1 VSKLKFQTKLFNLQ
15 TKGIKKNFLTKSQ
28 KQKAMVTQKLFK
40 RKASFFFFF
49 FFNLGPLLFSA
60 FQTIKVASFFVK

>member
-15 TKGIKKNFLTKSQ
+15 TKGIKNFFLTKSQ

-49 FFNLGPLLFSA
+49 FNLGPLLFSA